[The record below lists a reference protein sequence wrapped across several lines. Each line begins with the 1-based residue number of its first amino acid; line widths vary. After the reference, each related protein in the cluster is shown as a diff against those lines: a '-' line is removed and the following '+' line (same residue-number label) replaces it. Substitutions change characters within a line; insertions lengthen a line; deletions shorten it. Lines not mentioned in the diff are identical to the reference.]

1 MNIALSPR
9 IVSRTLAVVVALAL
23 AAGTAT
29 AAGQNFGDVYY
40 ERAFVRAAQDK
51 CRLFEPRL
59 TQALEAATLQAR
71 GAALRSGRPAT
82 ELAATAGRAKARA
95 EATPCN
101 DAELNRVKA
110 RVRHAFAG
118 WSRAARINF
127 PGDTAVWSADR
138 FESARD
144 GWRLF
149 QDGATGASPVR
160 FGLTGRAPQDARP
173 TAVVSFAGKPRPYA
187 ARIVMRDAAR
197 SPRPWLAADGLP
209 PDAARRAVFAAGSD
223 LAPRELLVSG
233 ARTGEVW
240 RFPDSAAEA
249 LAALDP
255 REPFLIE
262 FLFRDDSVAT
272 ARFEAGDFAAARA
285 FLAMGPV

>member
-1 MNIALSPR
+1 MKIAPSPR
-9 IVSRTLAVVVALAL
+9 IVSRTLAATVALTL

-29 AAGQNFGDVYY
+29 AAGDVYY

-71 GAALRSGRPAT
+71 GAALRAGRPAT
-82 ELAATAGRAKARA
+82 ELAATAARATARA

-101 DAELNRVKA
+101 DAELNQVKT

-127 PGDTAVWSADR
+127 PGDKAVWSADR
-138 FESARD
+138 FESAHD

-160 FGLTGRAPQDARP
+160 FGLTGKAPQEAHP
-173 TAVVSFAGKPRPYA
+173 AAVVSFVGKPRPYA
-187 ARIVMRDAAR
+187 ARIVMRDTAR
-197 SPRPWLAADGLP
+197 SPRPWLGAEGLP
-209 PDAARRAVFAAGSD
+209 PDAARVAVFAAGSG
-223 LAPRELLVSG
+223 LAPRDLLASG
-233 ARTGEVW
+233 ARAGEVW

>member
-1 MNIALSPR
+1 LQG
-9 IVSRTLAVVVALAL
+9 VAS
-23 AAGTAT
+23 
-29 AAGQNFGDVYY
+29 
-40 ERAFVRAAQDK
+40 
-51 CRLFEPRL
+51 
-59 TQALEAATLQAR
+59 AR
-71 GAALRSGRPAT
+71 
-82 ELAATAGRAKARA
+82 ARA

-101 DAELNRVKA
+101 DAELNQVKT

-127 PGDTAVWSADR
+127 PGDKADWSADR

-173 TAVVSFAGKPRPYA
+173 AAVVSFVGKPRPYA

-197 SPRPWLAADGLP
+197 SPRPWLAGDGLP
-209 PDAARRAVFAAGSD
+209 PEAARRAVFAAGSD
-223 LAPRELLVSG
+223 LAPRDLLTSG
-233 ARTGEVW
+233 ARAGEVW

-249 LAALDP
+249 LATLDP

>member
-1 MNIALSPR
+1 MKIAPSPR
-9 IVSRTLAVVVALAL
+9 IVSRTLAAIVALTL

-29 AAGQNFGDVYY
+29 AAGDVYY

-71 GAALRSGRPAT
+71 GAALRAGRPAT
-82 ELAATAGRAKARA
+82 ELAATAGRARARA
-95 EATPCN
+95 EATPCD
-101 DAELNRVKA
+101 DAELSRVRT

-127 PGDTAVWSADR
+127 PGDRAVWSADR
-138 FESARD
+138 FESSRD

-160 FGLTGRAPQDARP
+160 FGLTGKAPQDAHP
-173 TAVVSFAGKPRPYA
+173 AAVVSFVGKPRPYA

-197 SPRPWLAADGLP
+197 SPRPWLAGDGLP
-209 PDAARRAVFAAGSD
+209 PEAARRAVFAAGSD
-223 LAPRELLVSG
+223 IAPRDLLNSG

-240 RFPDSAAEA
+240 RFPDSATGA

-262 FLFRDDSVAT
+262 FLFGDDSVAT
-272 ARFEAGDFAAARA
+272 ARFEAGDLAAARA

>member
-1 MNIALSPR
+1 MKIAPSPR
-9 IVSRTLAVVVALAL
+9 IVSRTLAAIVALTL

-29 AAGQNFGDVYY
+29 AAGDVYY

-71 GAALRSGRPAT
+71 GAALRAGRPAT

-95 EATPCN
+95 AATPCN
-101 DAELNRVKA
+101 DAELDRVKT

-118 WSRAARINF
+118 WSRAARISF
-127 PGDTAVWSADR
+127 PGDRAAWSADR

-160 FGLTGRAPQDARP
+160 FGLTGRTPQDARP
-173 TAVVSFAGKPRPYA
+173 AAVVSFVGKPRPYA
-187 ARIVMRDAAR
+187 ARIVMRDASR
-197 SPRPWLAADGLP
+197 SPRPWLGTDGLP
-209 PDAARRAVFAAGSD
+209 PEAARRAVFAAGSD
-223 LAPRELLVSG
+223 IAPRDLLASG
-233 ARTGEVW
+233 ARAGEVW

>member
-1 MNIALSPR
+1 MKIAPSPR
-9 IVSRTLAVVVALAL
+9 IVSRTLAAIVALTL

-29 AAGQNFGDVYY
+29 AAGDVYY

-71 GAALRSGRPAT
+71 GAALRAGRPAS
-82 ELAATAGRAKARA
+82 ELAATAERAKARA

-101 DAELNRVKA
+101 DAELNQVKT

-127 PGDTAVWSADR
+127 PGDKAIWSADR
-138 FESARD
+138 FESAHD

-160 FGLTGRAPQDARP
+160 FGLTGKAPQEARP
-173 TAVVSFAGKPRPYA
+173 AAVVSFVGKPRPYA

-197 SPRPWLAADGLP
+197 SPRPWLGADGLP
-209 PDAARRAVFAAGSD
+209 PDAARRAVFAEGSD
-223 LAPRELLVSG
+223 RAPRDLLGSG
-233 ARTGEVW
+233 ARAGEVW
-240 RFPDSAAEA
+240 RFPDSAVEA
-249 LAALDP
+249 LATLDP

>member
-1 MNIALSPR
+1 MKIAPSPR
-9 IVSRTLAVVVALAL
+9 IVSRTLAAIVALTL

-29 AAGQNFGDVYY
+29 AAGDVYY

-71 GAALRSGRPAT
+71 GAALRAGRPAS
-82 ELAATAGRAKARA
+82 ELAATAARATARA

-101 DAELNRVKA
+101 DAELNQVKT

-127 PGDTAVWSADR
+127 PGDKAVWSADR
-138 FESARD
+138 FESAHD

-160 FGLTGRAPQDARP
+160 FGLTGRAPQEAHP
-173 TAVVSFAGKPRPYA
+173 AAVVSFVGKPRPYA
-187 ARIVMRDAAR
+187 ARIVMRDTAR
-197 SPRPWLAADGLP
+197 SPRPWLGAEGLP
-209 PDAARRAVFAAGSD
+209 PDAARLAVFAAGSD
-223 LAPRELLVSG
+223 LAPRDLLISG
-233 ARTGEVW
+233 GRAGEVW

-249 LAALDP
+249 LATLDP

>member
-1 MNIALSPR
+1 MKIAPSPR
-9 IVSRTLAVVVALAL
+9 IVSRTLAAILALTL

-29 AAGQNFGDVYY
+29 AAGDVYY

-71 GAALRSGRPAT
+71 GAALRAGRPAT
-82 ELAATAGRAKARA
+82 ELAATAGRARARA

-101 DAELNRVKA
+101 DAELNQVKT

-127 PGDTAVWSADR
+127 PGDKADWSADR

-173 TAVVSFAGKPRPYA
+173 AAVVSFVGKPRPYA

-197 SPRPWLAADGLP
+197 SPRPWLAGDGLP
-209 PDAARRAVFAAGSD
+209 PEAARRAVFAAGSD
-223 LAPRELLVSG
+223 LAPRDLLTSG
-233 ARTGEVW
+233 ARAGEVW

-249 LAALDP
+249 LATLDP

>member
-1 MNIALSPR
+1 MKIAPSPR
-9 IVSRTLAVVVALAL
+9 IVSRTLAAIVALTL

-29 AAGQNFGDVYY
+29 AAGDVYY

-71 GAALRSGRPAT
+71 GAALRAGRPAT
-82 ELAATAGRAKARA
+82 ELAATAARATAQA

-101 DAELNRVKA
+101 DAELNQVKT

-127 PGDTAVWSADR
+127 PGDKAVWSADR
-138 FESARD
+138 FESAHD

-160 FGLTGRAPQDARP
+160 FGLTGRAPQEARP
-173 TAVVSFAGKPRPYA
+173 AAVVSFVGKPRPYA

-197 SPRPWLAADGLP
+197 SPRPWLGAEGLP
-209 PDAARRAVFAAGSD
+209 PDAARLAVFAAGSD
-223 LAPRELLVSG
+223 LAPRDLLTSG
-233 ARTGEVW
+233 ARAGEVW
-240 RFPDSAAEA
+240 RFPNGAAEA
-249 LAALDP
+249 LATLDP

>member
-1 MNIALSPR
+1 MKIAPSPR
-9 IVSRTLAVVVALAL
+9 IVSRTLAAIVALTL

-29 AAGQNFGDVYY
+29 AAGDVYY

-71 GAALRSGRPAT
+71 GAALRAGRPAT
-82 ELAATAGRAKARA
+82 ELAATAARATARA

-101 DAELNRVKA
+101 DAELNQVKT

-127 PGDTAVWSADR
+127 PGDKADWSADR

-160 FGLTGRAPQDARP
+160 FGLTGRAPQDAHP
-173 TAVVSFAGKPRPYA
+173 AAVVSFVGKPRPYA

-197 SPRPWLAADGLP
+197 SPRPWLAGDGLP
-209 PDAARRAVFAAGSD
+209 PEAARRAVFAAGSD
-223 LAPRELLVSG
+223 LAPRDLLASG
-233 ARTGEVW
+233 ARAGEVW

>member
-1 MNIALSPR
+1 MKIAPSPR
-9 IVSRTLAVVVALAL
+9 IVSRTLAAIVALTL

-29 AAGQNFGDVYY
+29 AAGDVYY

-71 GAALRSGRPAT
+71 GAALRAGRPAS
-82 ELAATAGRAKARA
+82 ELAATAERARARA

-101 DAELNRVKA
+101 DAELNQVKT

-127 PGDTAVWSADR
+127 PGDKAIWSADR
-138 FESARD
+138 FESAHD

-160 FGLTGRAPQDARP
+160 FGLTGKAPQEARP
-173 TAVVSFAGKPRPYA
+173 AAVVSFVGKPRPYA

-197 SPRPWLAADGLP
+197 SPRPWLGADGLP

-223 LAPRELLVSG
+223 LAPRDLLGSG
-233 ARTGEVW
+233 ARAGEVW
-240 RFPDSAAEA
+240 RFPDSAVEA
-249 LAALDP
+249 LATLDP

>member
-1 MNIALSPR
+1 MKIAPSPS
-9 IVSRTLAVVVALAL
+9 IVSRTLAAIVALTL

-29 AAGQNFGDVYY
+29 AAGGDVYY

-71 GAALRSGRPAT
+71 GAALRAGRPAT
-82 ELAATAGRAKARA
+82 ELAATAGRARARA

-101 DAELNRVKA
+101 DAELNQVKT

-127 PGDTAVWSADR
+127 PGDKADWSADR
-138 FESARD
+138 FESSRD

-160 FGLTGRAPQDARP
+160 FGLTGKAPQHARP
-173 TAVVSFAGKPRPYA
+173 AAVVSFVGKPRPYA

-197 SPRPWLAADGLP
+197 SPRPWLAGDGLP
-209 PDAARRAVFAAGSD
+209 PEAARRAVFAAGSD
-223 LAPRELLVSG
+223 LAPRDLLASG
-233 ARTGEVW
+233 ARAGEVW

>member
-1 MNIALSPR
+1 MKIAPSPR
-9 IVSRTLAVVVALAL
+9 IVSRTLAAIVALTL

-29 AAGQNFGDVYY
+29 AGQNLGGDVYY

-71 GAALRSGRPAT
+71 GAALRAGRPAT
-82 ELAATAGRAKARA
+82 ELAATAGRARARA
-95 EATPCN
+95 EATPCD
-101 DAELNRVKA
+101 DAELGRVKT

-127 PGDTAVWSADR
+127 PGDKAVWSADR
-138 FESARD
+138 FESSRD

-173 TAVVSFAGKPRPYA
+173 AAVVSFVGKPRPYT

-197 SPRPWLAADGLP
+197 SPRPWLGTDGLP
-209 PDAARRAVFAAGSD
+209 PEAARRAVFAAGSD
-223 LAPRELLVSG
+223 LAPRDLLASG
-233 ARTGEVW
+233 ARAGVVW

>member
-1 MNIALSPR
+1 MKIAPSPR
-9 IVSRTLAVVVALAL
+9 TVSRTLAAIVALTL
-23 AAGTAT
+23 GAGTAT
-29 AAGQNFGDVYY
+29 AAGDVYY

-51 CRLFEPRL
+51 CRLFDPRL
-59 TQALEAATLQAR
+59 TQALEAATLLAR
-71 GAALRSGRPAT
+71 GAALRAGHPAT

-95 EATPCN
+95 QATPCN
-101 DAELNRVKA
+101 DAELDRVKT

-118 WSRAARINF
+118 WSRAARISF
-127 PGDTAVWSADR
+127 PGDKAGWSADR

-173 TAVVSFAGKPRPYA
+173 AAVVSFVGKPRPYA
-187 ARIVMRDAAR
+187 ARIVMRDTAR
-197 SPRPWLAADGLP
+197 SPRPWLGTDGLP
-209 PDAARRAVFAAGSD
+209 PEAARRAVFAAGSD
-223 LAPRELLVSG
+223 IAPRDLLASG
-233 ARTGEVW
+233 ARAGEVW

>member
-1 MNIALSPR
+1 MKIAPSPR
-9 IVSRTLAVVVALAL
+9 IVSRTLAAIVALTL

-29 AAGQNFGDVYY
+29 AAGDVYY

-71 GAALRSGRPAT
+71 GAALRAGRPAT

-95 EATPCN
+95 QATPCN
-101 DAELNRVKA
+101 DAELDRVKT

-118 WSRAARINF
+118 WSRAARISF
-127 PGDTAVWSADR
+127 PGDRAAWSADR

-173 TAVVSFAGKPRPYA
+173 AAVVSFVGKPRPYA
-187 ARIVMRDAAR
+187 ARIVMRDASR
-197 SPRPWLAADGLP
+197 SPRPWLGADGLP
-209 PDAARRAVFAAGSD
+209 PEAARRAVFAAGSD
-223 LAPRELLVSG
+223 IAPRDLLASG
-233 ARTGEVW
+233 ARAGEVW

>member
-1 MNIALSPR
+1 MKIAPSPR
-9 IVSRTLAVVVALAL
+9 IVSRTLAAIVALTL

-29 AAGQNFGDVYY
+29 AAGDVYY

-71 GAALRSGRPAT
+71 GAALRAGRPAT

-95 EATPCN
+95 AATPCN
-101 DAELNRVKA
+101 DAELDRVKT

-127 PGDTAVWSADR
+127 PGDRAGWSADR

-173 TAVVSFAGKPRPYA
+173 AAVVSFVGKPRPYA
-187 ARIVMRDAAR
+187 ARIVMRDASR
-197 SPRPWLAADGLP
+197 SPRPWLGADGLP
-209 PDAARRAVFAAGSD
+209 PEAARRAVFAAGSD
-223 LAPRELLVSG
+223 IAPRDLLASG
-233 ARTGEVW
+233 ARAGEVW

>member
-1 MNIALSPR
+1 MKIAPSPR
-9 IVSRTLAVVVALAL
+9 IVSRTLAAIVALTL

-29 AAGQNFGDVYY
+29 AAGDVYY

-71 GAALRSGRPAT
+71 GAALRAGRPAT

-95 EATPCN
+95 AATPCN
-101 DAELNRVKA
+101 DAELDRVKT

-127 PGDTAVWSADR
+127 PGDRAGWSADR

-173 TAVVSFAGKPRPYA
+173 AAVVSFVGKPRPYA
-187 ARIVMRDAAR
+187 ARIVMRDTAR
-197 SPRPWLAADGLP
+197 SPRPWLGTDGLP
-209 PDAARRAVFAAGSD
+209 PEAARRAVFAAGSD
-223 LAPRELLVSG
+223 IAPRDLLASG
-233 ARTGEVW
+233 ARAGEVW

>member
-1 MNIALSPR
+1 MKIAPSPR
-9 IVSRTLAVVVALAL
+9 IVSRTLAAIVALTL

-29 AAGQNFGDVYY
+29 AAGDVYY

-71 GAALRSGRPAT
+71 GAALRAGRPAT

-95 EATPCN
+95 QATPCN
-101 DAELNRVKA
+101 DAELDRVKT

-118 WSRAARINF
+118 WSRAARISF
-127 PGDTAVWSADR
+127 PGDRAAWSADR

-160 FGLTGRAPQDARP
+160 FGLTGRTPQDARP
-173 TAVVSFAGKPRPYA
+173 AAVVSFVGKPRPYA
-187 ARIVMRDAAR
+187 ARIVMRDASR
-197 SPRPWLAADGLP
+197 SPRPWLGTDGLP
-209 PDAARRAVFAAGSD
+209 PEAARRAVFAAGSD
-223 LAPRELLVSG
+223 IAPRDLLASG
-233 ARTGEVW
+233 ARAGEVW

>member
-1 MNIALSPR
+1 MKIAPSPR
-9 IVSRTLAVVVALAL
+9 IVSRTLAAIVALTL

-29 AAGQNFGDVYY
+29 AAGDVYY

-71 GAALRSGRPAT
+71 GAALRAGRPAS
-82 ELAATAGRAKARA
+82 ELAATAERARARA
-95 EATPCN
+95 EATPCD
-101 DAELNRVKA
+101 DAELGRVKT

-127 PGDTAVWSADR
+127 PGDKAVWSADR
-138 FESARD
+138 FESVRD

-149 QDGATGASPVR
+149 QDGATGASAVR
-160 FGLTGRAPQDARP
+160 FGLTGKAPQEARP
-173 TAVVSFAGKPRPYA
+173 AAVVSFVGKPRPYA

-197 SPRPWLAADGLP
+197 SPRPWLGAQGLP
-209 PDAARRAVFAAGSD
+209 PEAARRAVFAAGSD
-223 LAPRELLVSG
+223 PAPRDLLSSG
-233 ARTGEVW
+233 ARAGEVW
-240 RFPDSAAEA
+240 RFPDSAVEA
-249 LAALDP
+249 LATLDP

>member
-1 MNIALSPR
+1 MKIAPSPR
-9 IVSRTLAVVVALAL
+9 IVSRTLAAIVALTL

-29 AAGQNFGDVYY
+29 AAGDVYY

-71 GAALRSGRPAT
+71 GAALRAGRPAT

-95 EATPCN
+95 QATPCN
-101 DAELNRVKA
+101 DAELDRVKT

-127 PGDTAVWSADR
+127 PGDKAGWSADR

-173 TAVVSFAGKPRPYA
+173 AAVVSFVGKPRPYA
-187 ARIVMRDAAR
+187 ARIVMRDASR
-197 SPRPWLAADGLP
+197 SPRPWLGADGLP
-209 PDAARRAVFAAGSD
+209 PEAARRAVFAAGSD
-223 LAPRELLVSG
+223 LAPRDLLASG
-233 ARTGEVW
+233 ARAGEVW

>member
-1 MNIALSPR
+1 MKIAPSPR
-9 IVSRTLAVVVALAL
+9 IVSRTLAAIVALTL

-29 AAGQNFGDVYY
+29 AAGDVYY

-71 GAALRSGRPAT
+71 GAALRAGRPAT

-95 EATPCN
+95 QATPCN
-101 DAELNRVKA
+101 DAELDRVKT

-127 PGDTAVWSADR
+127 PGDRAAWSADR

-173 TAVVSFAGKPRPYA
+173 AAVVSFVGKPRPYA
-187 ARIVMRDAAR
+187 ARIVMRDASR
-197 SPRPWLAADGLP
+197 SPRPWLGADGLP
-209 PDAARRAVFAAGSD
+209 PEAARRAVFAAGSD
-223 LAPRELLVSG
+223 IAPRDLLASG
-233 ARTGEVW
+233 ARAGEVW

>member
-1 MNIALSPR
+1 MKIAPSPR
-9 IVSRTLAVVVALAL
+9 IVSRTLAAIVALTL

-29 AAGQNFGDVYY
+29 AAGDVYY

-71 GAALRSGRPAT
+71 GAALRAGRPAT

-95 EATPCN
+95 QATPCN
-101 DAELNRVKA
+101 DAELDRVKT

-127 PGDTAVWSADR
+127 PGDRAGWSADR

-173 TAVVSFAGKPRPYA
+173 AAVVSFVGKPRPYA
-187 ARIVMRDAAR
+187 ARIVMRDTAR
-197 SPRPWLAADGLP
+197 SPRPWLGTDGLP
-209 PDAARRAVFAAGSD
+209 PEAARRAVFAAGSD
-223 LAPRELLVSG
+223 IAPRDLLASG
-233 ARTGEVW
+233 ARAGEVW